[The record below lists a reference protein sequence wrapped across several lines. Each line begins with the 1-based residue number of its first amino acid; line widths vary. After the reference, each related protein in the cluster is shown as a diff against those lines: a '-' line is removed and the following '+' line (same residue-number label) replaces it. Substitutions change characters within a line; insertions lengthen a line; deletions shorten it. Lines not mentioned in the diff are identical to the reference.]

1 MISGIKR
8 DHQRFKQIVK
18 GKIRQNLKKYIS
30 QGELIGRQGKDYVSI
45 PIPQIDLPRFRFGK
59 RQMGGVGQGDG
70 APGTPLGAGEDE
82 EGSQQAGNAS
92 GDHTLEV
99 DITLQELAEMLG
111 KELELPKIQPKGS
124 GALHAHKYKFTGVH
138 TVGPDSLRHLK
149 RTYKEALKR
158 QIMVG
163 QYDPKNPVI
172 IPVKKDHRYRMW
184 KSITKPENNAVII
197 YMMDV
202 SGSMGDEQKEIVR
215 TESFWIDTW
224 LRSQYNDIDIR
235 YIIHDAS
242 AREVDQDTFYH
253 TRESGGTLIS
263 SAYKLCN
270 EIIEKDYPVSDWN
283 IYSLHFSDGDNWSGE
298 DTKLC
303 VDLLKNDLLPKSNL
317 FCYGQVESRY
327 GSGQFIKDL
336 MENFKED
343 DRLITSKIESKEAI
357 YRSLKEFL
365 GKGK

>member
-18 GKIRQNLKKYIS
+18 GKIRQNLKKYIT
-30 QGELIGRQGKDYVSI
+30 QGEIIGKEGKDYVSI
-45 PIPQIDLPRFRFGK
+45 PIHQIDLPHFRFGK
-59 RQMGGVGQGDG
+59 KQSGGVGSGEG
-70 APGTPLGAGEDE
+70 SSGTPLGSGK
-82 EGSQQAGNAS
+82 EGGGQAGS
-92 GDHTLEV
+92 GEGEHSLEAEV
-99 DITLQELAEMLG
+99 SLQELAEMLAQ
-111 KELELPKIQPKGS
+111 ELELPRIEPKGQGSLAAQKNKYS
-124 GALHAHKYKFTGVH
+124 GIHN
-138 TVGPDSLRHLK
+138 VGPNSLRHLK

-158 QIMVG
+158 QIIAG
-163 QYDPKNPVI
+163 HYDPKNPI
-172 IPVKKDHRYRMW
+172 IVPIKRDFRYRLW
-184 KSITKPENNAVII
+184 KNVNQPQNNAVII

-224 LRSQYNDIDIR
+224 IRANYKDTKLR
-235 YIIHDAS
+235 YIIHDAT
-242 AREVDQDTFYH
+242 AKEVDENTFYH

-263 SAYKLCN
+263 SAYKMCLDL
-270 EIIEKDYPVSDWN
+270 IQKDYPPSDWN
-283 IYSLHFSDGDNWSGE
+283 IYAFHFSDGDNWSAE

-303 VDLLKNDLLPKSNL
+303 VDLVKNDLLPRLNL

-336 MENFKED
+336 IENFREEEK
-343 DRLITSKIESKEAI
+343 LVTSKIENKEAI
-357 YRSLKEFL
+357 HRSLKEFL

>member
-18 GKIRQNLKKYIS
+18 GKIKQNLKKYMT
-30 QGELIGRQGKDYVSI
+30 QGEIVGRQGKDYVSI
-45 PIPQIDLPRFRFGK
+45 PVHQIDLPHFRFGK
-59 RQMGGVGQGDG
+59 RQSGGVG
-70 APGTPLGAGEDE
+70 AGEGENGSPVNQPGDE
-82 EGSQQAGNAS
+82 KSQKAGSGEGQHSLEVEV
-92 GDHTLEV
+92 TLE
-99 DITLQELAEMLG
+99 ELAEMLAQ
-111 KELELPKIQPKGS
+111 ELELPRIEPKGQGS
-124 GALHAHKYKFTGVH
+124 LSSKKNKYTGIH
-138 TVGPDSLRHLK
+138 NVGPNSLRHLK
-149 RTYKEALKR
+149 RTYREALKR
-158 QIMVG
+158 QVISG

-172 IPVKKDHRYRMW
+172 VPIKRDFRYRTW
-184 KSITKPENNAVII
+184 KTTQQPQNNAVII

-224 LRSQYNDIDIR
+224 IRSNYKDIDLR
-235 YIIHDAS
+235 YIIHDAT
-242 AREVDQDTFYH
+242 AREVDENTFYH

-263 SAYKLCN
+263 SAYKLCLDL
-270 EIIEKDYPVSDWN
+270 IQKDYPIQDWN
-283 IYSLHFSDGDNWSGE
+283 IYAFHFSDGDNWSAE

-303 VDLLKNDLLPKSNL
+303 LDLLNQDLIPKVNL

-336 MENFKED
+336 MEGFQEEEK
-343 DRLITSKIESKEAI
+343 LITSRIENKEAI

>member
-1 MISGIKR
+1 MITGIKR
-8 DHQRFKQIVK
+8 DHLRFKQIVK
-18 GKIRQNLKKYIS
+18 GKIKSNLKKYIT
-30 QGELIGRQGKDYVSI
+30 QGEILGRQGKDYVSI
-45 PIPQIDLPRFRFGK
+45 PIPQIELPRFKFGK
-59 RQMGGVGQGDG
+59 RQMGGVGQGEG
-70 APGTPLGAGEDE
+70 APGTPIGPGEGDE
-82 EGSQQAGNAS
+82 PGEAGNAS
-92 GDHTLEV
+92 GEHNIEV
-99 DITLQELAEMLG
+99 EVSLQELAEMLG
-111 KELELPKIQPKGS
+111 QELELPRIQPKGS
-124 GALHAHKYKFTGVH
+124 GVIQSQRQKYTGIH
-138 TVGPDSLRHLK
+138 NVGPDSLRHVK

-158 QIMVG
+158 QIMEGV
-163 QYDPKNPVI
+163 YNPSDPVI
-172 IPVKKDHRYRMW
+172 VPIRKDFRFRTS
-184 KSITKPENNAVII
+184 KTVTKPENNAAII

-224 LRSQYNDIDIR
+224 LRSQYNDIEIR
-235 YIIHDAS
+235 YVIHDAA

-270 EIIEKDYPVSDWN
+270 DIIDKEFPVNEWN
-283 IYSLHFSDGDNWSGE
+283 IYAFHFSDGDNWSGE

-303 VDLLKNDLLPKSNL
+303 VDLLRNELLIKTNM

-336 MENFKED
+336 LEHFKEEE
-343 DRLITSKIESKEAI
+343 RLVTSKIESKEAI

>member
-18 GKIRQNLKKYIS
+18 GKIKQNLKKYMT
-30 QGELIGRQGKDYVSI
+30 QGEIIGRQGKDYVSI
-45 PIPQIDLPRFRFGK
+45 PVHQIDLPHFRFGK
-59 RQMGGVGQGDG
+59 RQSGGVGSGEGD
-70 APGTPLGAGEDE
+70 PGSPLNQPGEEKSQKAGSGE
-82 EGSQQAGNAS
+82 
-92 GDHTLEV
+92 GDHSLEVEVTLE
-99 DITLQELAEMLG
+99 ELAEMLAQ
-111 KELELPKIQPKGS
+111 ELELPRIEPKGQGSLSSKKNKYS
-124 GALHAHKYKFTGVH
+124 GIHNI
-138 TVGPDSLRHLK
+138 GPNSLRHLK
-149 RTYKEALKR
+149 RTYREALKR
-158 QIMVG
+158 QIISG

-172 IPVKKDHRYRMW
+172 VPIKRDFRYRTW
-184 KSITKPENNAVII
+184 KTIQQPQNNAVII

-224 LRSQYNDIDIR
+224 IRSNYKDIDLR

-242 AREVDQDTFYH
+242 AREVDENTFYH

-263 SAYKLCN
+263 SAYKLCLDLIQK
-270 EIIEKDYPVSDWN
+270 EYPIDDWN
-283 IYSLHFSDGDNWSGE
+283 IYAFHFSDGDNWSAE

-303 VDLLKNDLLPKSNL
+303 LDLLQQDLIPRLNL

-336 MENFKED
+336 MEGFQEED
-343 DRLITSKIESKEAI
+343 KLITSRIENKEAI